1 MPQPGVNQFLGR
13 GSGMTL
19 LETRL
24 EQPFGHLPKLRDS
37 RRFAFRR
44 HLLVHAHQRAP
55 SVGIG
60 IVVQWPLVRR

>member
-1 MPQPGVNQFLGR
+1 MSQPGVNQFLGR

-19 LETRL
+19 LVTRL
-24 EQPFGHLPKLRDS
+24 EEPFGKLPKLCDS

-44 HLLVHAHQRAP
+44 HLLVHAHQRPP

-60 IVVQWPLVRR
+60 IVVHWPLVRR